1 MTVEALILWRF
12 LQLLWFQ
19 CVMLKDDDE
28 LELNSLAGEGL
39 PLSLA
44 EIGLFLWDNE
54 RFLIAVEQA
63 I

>member
-1 MTVEALILWRF
+1 MEALILWRF